1 MLCFIIVVRL
11 LLISFIQE
19 LNQQTKKSPFILSLH
34 QQFCEVK
41 GPKSLS
47 EFQWMRVSLNLVP
60 HCYCNN
66 ALSEFDHVLSSVSQD
81 LKSENGGGI
90 EVSSVLRNGIGNKF
104 HIEPKMWPWKG

>member
-1 MLCFIIVVRL
+1 MLCFIIVVGL

-19 LNQQTKKSPFILSLH
+19 LNQHTKKSPFILSLH

-60 HCYCNN
+60 RCYCNV
-66 ALSEFDHVLSSVSQD
+66 LSEFDRAWSSLSQD
-81 LKSENGGGI
+81 LKCENGGGI
-90 EVSSVLRNGIGNKF
+90 EVSS
-104 HIEPKMWPWKG
+104 E